1 MNGQA
6 SDSAARIYRHCS
18 VLDLATSALSGFFG
32 IGSGFLIVARAD
44 PRNWHTDPERSDLI
58 NSSRSPHSATAASYA
73 FSGLVLTQF
82 PRIDEGRWRNA
93 EGVAL

>member
-44 PRNWHTDPERSDLI
+44 LATGIPILNAVTSSTRLGHRIRPPPRAMP
-58 NSSRSPHSATAASYA
+58 SPA
-73 FSGLVLTQF
+73 
-82 PRIDEGRWRNA
+82 
-93 EGVAL
+93 